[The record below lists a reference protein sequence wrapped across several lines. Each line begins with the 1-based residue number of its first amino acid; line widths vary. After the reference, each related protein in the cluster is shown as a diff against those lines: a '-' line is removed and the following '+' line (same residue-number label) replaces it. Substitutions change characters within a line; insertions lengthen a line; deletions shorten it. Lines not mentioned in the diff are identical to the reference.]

1 MKYNAILRSS
11 FKKCLFVPF
20 QTISVGGTFF
30 HVKRLNAV
38 ANTAGPDENIHKE
51 QSG

>member
-11 FKKCLFVPF
+11 FKKYLFIPV
-20 QTISVGGTFF
+20 QTTSVGETFF
-30 HVKRLNAV
+30 YVKRLNAV
-38 ANTAGPDENIHKE
+38 ANSAGPDENTHKE

>member
-11 FKKCLFVPF
+11 FKKYLFVPVR
-20 QTISVGGTFF
+20 TTSIGGTFF

-38 ANTAGPDENIHKE
+38 AKSAGPDENIHKE